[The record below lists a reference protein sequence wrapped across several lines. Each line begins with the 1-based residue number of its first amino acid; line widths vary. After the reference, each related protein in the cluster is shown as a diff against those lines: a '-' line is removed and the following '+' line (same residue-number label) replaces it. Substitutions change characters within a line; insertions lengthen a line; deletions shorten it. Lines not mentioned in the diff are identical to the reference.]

1 MTIFFLSDGAANNT
15 GPWSGAQRV
24 IQEKLGRPLS
34 IFNCILHTAER
45 PLRNLQEVLDGATNG
60 PITTNGPIGKAQK
73 ALDDVQGPFVKFV
86 AIPHNLPDVD
96 RDHLKKHADL
106 LPLHDLIVGVAN
118 PDDLLPYLETKK
130 AVPMN
135 NARQDLIFHLDEI

>member
-1 MTIFFLSDGAANNT
+1 MT

-24 IQEKLGRPLS
+24 IQEKIGRPLS
-34 IFNCILHTAER
+34 IFNCVFHTAER
-45 PLRNLQEVLDGATNG
+45 PLRQLQEVLDGATNG

-73 ALDDVQGPFVKFV
+73 ALDEFQGPFIKFV
-86 AIPHNLPDVD
+86 PIPHNLPDVD
-96 RDHLKKHADL
+96 REHLKKHADL
-106 LPLHDLIVGVAN
+106 LPLYDLSVGVAN

-135 NARQDLIFHLDEI
+135 NARQDFNFSP

>member
-1 MTIFFLSDGAANNT
+1 MT
-15 GPWSGAQRV
+15 GPWSGAERV
-24 IQEKLGRPLS
+24 IQEKIGRPLS
-34 IFNCILHTAER
+34 LFNCILHTAER

-86 AIPHNLPDVD
+86 GIPHNLPDVD
-96 RDHLKKHADL
+96 RDHLKIHADL
-106 LPLHDLIVGVAN
+106 LPFHDFIIGVAN
-118 PDDLLPYLETKK
+118 PDHLLPYLETKR

-135 NARQDLIFHLDEI
+135 NARQDFIFSPC